1 MKLHTK
7 IALGLFLGALI
18 GGFCNRFFGG
28 EQWLIW
34 VSDNVAYPVGQV
46 FLRLL
51 FMTVVPI
58 VFTSIVLG
66 VAGIGD
72 MKTLGRLGG
81 RTFGYFALSTLI
93 AATIGLTL
101 VNTIKPGAGL
111 SAEVRDELMDRFSD
125 QQAGLA
131 QAGAQD
137 FGISTFVNILDNPR
151 LDAAYTIIGTVV
163 EGMDVVDQV
172 LEGAVIERAEI
183 VPGS

>member
-7 IALGLFLGALI
+7 IALGLVLGALA
-18 GGFCNRFFGG
+18 GGLGNRFFSDAA
-28 EQWLIW
+28 WLTFI
-34 VSDNVAYPVGQV
+34 SDNVMFPIGQV

-81 RTFGYFALSTLI
+81 RTFGYFLFGTLI

-101 VNTIKPGAGL
+101 VNTIRPGDGL
-111 SAEVRDELMDRFSD
+111 DEATRDNLMARFSGG
-125 QQAGLA
+125 AESLA
-131 QAGAQD
+131 QSGATD
-137 FGISTFVNILDNPR
+137 FGVGTFVNIVPR
-151 LDAAYTIIGTVV
+151 
-163 EGMDVVDQV
+163 
-172 LEGAVIERAEI
+172 
-183 VPGS
+183 